1 MSDLTKNI
9 VLIGLTGCGKSTV
22 GKILAKNINY
32 DFVDMDDFIVESTGK
47 TIPELFE
54 VSEEYFRECET
65 KACRSLSNKQKTV
78 IASGGGVVKNKE
90 NMNLFKDNSIIIF
103 LDRPVDNIVGDIE
116 IKNSPLLANGSD
128 VVYKLYNERYD
139 LYKNQCHYRI
149 ENNKT
154 LNQLVSLIMKIV
166 RDENE
171 GSDF

>member
-116 IKNSPLLANGSD
+116 IKNRPLLANGAD

>member
-116 IKNSPLLANGSD
+116 IKNRPLLANGSD